1 MKSSPSICHML
12 LFTPEAFNFQKLGVN
27 FDKILRFEKHIN
39 TIYQRT
45 IRKLNPL

>member
-1 MKSSPSICHML
+1 MKASPGICHML
-12 LFTPEAFNFQKLGVN
+12 LFTPEVFHFQKLRLN